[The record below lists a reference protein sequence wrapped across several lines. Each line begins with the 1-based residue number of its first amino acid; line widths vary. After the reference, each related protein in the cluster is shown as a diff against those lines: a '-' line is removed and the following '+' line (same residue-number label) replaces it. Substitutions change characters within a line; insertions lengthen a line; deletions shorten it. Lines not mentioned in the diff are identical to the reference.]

1 MRGPIGGGGQQQGPS
16 SNHSHHS
23 NNNHNGQMH
32 SSGGFHGPGNRSMG
46 QRSSS
51 MGNASPTIG
60 QKRDSSG
67 FSVMGGSGSGH
78 NFHHGSPRQAAGSP
92 DSSDGGNF
100 AKLFVGSVPRTV
112 TEDDIRPLFDEHG
125 NVLEVALIKDKR
137 TGQQQGCCFIKYA
150 TIEEADRAI
159 RALHNQ
165 RTLPGGIGPIQ
176 VRYADGERE
185 RLVEYKLFV
194 GSLNKQ
200 ATEKEIEEIFAPYGR
215 VDDVYIMRDEQKQS
229 RGCAF
234 VKYPSRDMANA
245 AVNALS
251 GIFTMKG
258 CDQPLTVRFADPKRP
273 RPGDTRS
280 GPAYGGPGFGPRP
293 QGPLG
298 ARPGSGSGG
307 QMGGRGPPTNW
318 RPMGTPNMGAP
329 AHVSARPYGSPL
341 TPRGGTAGAP
351 SAMVG
356 TVGGPGGPMNGSLQG
371 AGIGTPA
378 SQQQSFNPP
387 LAHQQIQTYGQQPTS
402 LQKPLQMQQQLAPSM
417 QQQHQQ
423 PQQSYSQVQQ
433 SQQSIQQFGQH
444 LQSPQPAVQ
453 QQPSLGQL
461 SSSQQS
467 LPIYGQPPVSQPQ
480 MQPHVSPALQQVP
493 SSLQQQQHHLPI
505 TALQQQKQQQVP
517 QSQPQPQ
524 VQPQPQQQQPQP
536 QSQPQP
542 QPQQQLQQQQ
552 PQQQLQQQQQQQPQ
566 QQLQQPQHI
575 SIPQQAHSAQPSLQS
590 QQYPYLQ
597 QQHQFHLV
605 QSVAHTQQQPQPVQT
620 QKQQTYYQMAAQ
632 PVQQQPSWALPTQSQ
647 TVVSAPAIVSA
658 ALASSATSVVPVV
671 SAPTPTPVTCNW
683 SEHTSPEG
691 YKYYYNSVTG
701 ESKWEKPEEFAAYEQ
716 QLQQAQPQ
724 PQPQPQQ
731 QPQVQTQPQVQSQP
745 QPQSQVQHQ
754 PQGQVQPQVQ
764 PQTQSINQ
772 AQQLQQ
778 LQLRHQQTQLQQ
790 PALTTTYTVPG
801 MVAHQPIQQ
810 NLGYGQLQ
818 GANTNLEPIR
828 HQVQQHSGIPTM
840 QDYMWKQKPA
850 GA

>member
-1 MRGPIGGGGQQQGPS
+1 MGGGQQQGAN
-16 SNHSHHS
+16 SNNTHHS
-23 NNNHNGQMH
+23 NNNNTNAQMH

-46 QRSSS
+46 QRSIS
-51 MGNASPTIG
+51 MGSASPTIG

-67 FSVMGGSGSGH
+67 FSVMGGSGGGP
-78 NFHHGSPRQAAGSP
+78 NFHHGSPRQAAASP
-92 DSSDGGNF
+92 DSSDGNF

-112 TEDDIRPLFDEHG
+112 TEDDIRPLFEEHG

-159 RALHNQ
+159 GALHNQ
-165 RTLPGGIGPIQ
+165 CTLPGGISPIQ

-185 RLVEYKLFV
+185 RVVEYKLFV
-194 GSLNKQ
+194 GSLNKE
-200 ATEKEIEEIFAPYGR
+200 AGEKEIEEIFAPYGR
-215 VDDVYIMRDEQKQS
+215 VADVYIMRDEQKLS

-234 VKYPSRDMANA
+234 VKYPSRDMAMA

-273 RPGDTRS
+273 RFGDTRS

-298 ARPGSGSGG
+298 SRPGSGSGG

-329 AHVSARPYGSPL
+329 AHVGTRPYGSPL

-351 SAMVG
+351 SAMAG

-371 AGIGTPA
+371 GGMGTLS

-387 LAHQQIQTYGQQPTS
+387 LAHQQIQAYGQQPTS
-402 LQKPLQMQQQLAPSM
+402 LQKPLPLQQQLAPSM

-433 SQQSIQQFGQH
+433 SQQSTQQFGQH
-444 LQSPQPAVQ
+444 LQSSQPAVQ

-467 LPIYGQPPVSQPQ
+467 LSLYGQPPVSQPQ

-493 SSLQQQQHHLPI
+493 PSLQQQHHLPI
-505 TALQQQKQQQVP
+505 AALQQQKQQQVP

-524 VQPQPQQQQPQP
+524 VQPQQQQQQQQQQP
-536 QSQPQP
+536 QPQP

-552 PQQQLQQQQQQQPQ
+552 PPQQLQQQQQPQ
-566 QQLQQPQHI
+566 QQLQHPQHI
-575 SIPQQAHSAQPSLQS
+575 TIPQQAHSAQPGFQS

-605 QSVAHTQQQPQPVQT
+605 QSAAHTQPQPQPQPQPVQT
-620 QKQQTYYQMAAQ
+620 QKQQTYYQVAAQ

-647 TVVSAPAIVSA
+647 TVVSTPAIVSA

-671 SAPTPTPVTCNW
+671 SAPTPAPITCNW

-716 QLQQAQPQ
+716 QQQLQQAPQQPQ
-724 PQPQPQQ
+724 P

-745 QPQSQVQHQ
+745 QPQSQVQIQ

-778 LQLRHQQTQLQQ
+778 LQPRHQQTQLQQ
-790 PALTTTYTVPG
+790 PALTTTYTGPG

-810 NLGYGQLQ
+810 NHGYGQLQ
-818 GANTNLEPIR
+818 GGNANLEPIR
-828 HQVQQHSGIPTM
+828 HQVQQHSGIPAM

-850 GA
+850 GT